1 MLESRYLKDNIEN
14 IQKLLAIPAL
24 KNFETKSLGKL
35 LRLSKIREYDE
46 GERIIKEG
54 DFDPWLYFLLSGK
67 IRITKEGLEIGS
79 IDEKGE
85 IFGEM
90 RVIDSLSRSASVY
103 AVGKTMCLAVDTSA
117 KRRLSAGSTQD
128 EKLDFLL
135 LLYRIFAEF
144 MSIRLRATNEELI
157 VAKKKVRLSEK
168 PSPFQRIPPI
178 FFFTFSPDATS
189 DADTAILIPNS
200 KEKKKYPL
208 LPSRPGWMNLP
219 P

>member
-67 IRITKEGLEIGS
+67 IRIGS

-157 VAKKKVRLSEK
+157 VAKKKVKRLIE
-168 PSPFQRIPPI
+168 QI
-178 FFFTFSPDATS
+178 
-189 DADTAILIPNS
+189 
-200 KEKKKYPL
+200 
-208 LPSRPGWMNLP
+208 
-219 P
+219 